1 MSQNRYDDEGRLVPP
16 LKNNP
21 KGLNLTGKW
30 KAVLTRA
37 DEVISEKE
45 GHNVICTAG
54 VSAFVDYL
62 CSAALS
68 ATQNPF
74 YFVAIGSDNSA
85 EANTDTSLGTE
96 LSRHTGT
103 VTAFSSIY
111 QVTATF
117 ASGSGTGN
125 VYEYGLFDT
134 NSSASG
140 NMLSR
145 DTEGLITK
153 GANDVL
159 TVTAQITLS

>member
-1 MSQNRYDDEGRLVPP
+1 
-16 LKNNP
+16 
-21 KGLNLTGKW
+21 LNLLGKW

-37 DEVISEKE
+37 DEVIAEKE
-45 GHNVICTAG
+45 GYNVITTAG

-68 ATQNPF
+68 ATKNTF
-74 YFVAIGSDNSA
+74 SYVAIGSDNSA
-85 EANTDTSLGTE
+85 EANTDTALGTE

-125 VYEYGLFDT
+125 VYEYGLL
-134 NSSASG
+134 NSNSAG
-140 NMLSR
+140 DMLSR

>member
-1 MSQNRYDDEGRLVPP
+1 MRNRHEDELQ
-16 LKNNP
+16 KT
-21 KGLNLTGKW
+21 KGVTLTGKW
-30 KAVLTRA
+30 KATLTRGA
-37 DEVISEKE
+37 DTVCERE
-45 GHNVICTAG
+45 GYNVITTAG
-54 VSAFVDYL
+54 VQALAGFL
-62 CSAALS
+62 CSAAAS
-68 ATQNPF
+68 ATQNTFF
-74 YFVAIGSDNSA
+74 YCGIGSDNTTEDVS
-85 EANTDTSLGTE
+85 DTALGVE

-103 VTAFSSIY
+103 VTAFTAVY

-125 VYEYGLFDT
+125 VYEYGLFDA
-134 NSSASG
+134 NSGG

>member
-1 MSQNRYDDEGRLVPP
+1 MMPNQENGEQYQKPPKEVKLV
-16 LKNNP
+16 
-21 KGLNLTGKW
+21 GKW
-30 KAVLTRA
+30 KATLTRGS
-37 DEVISEKE
+37 ETVCEKE
-45 GHNVICTAG
+45 GYNTICTTGIQTLAG
-54 VSAFVDYL
+54 YL
-62 CSAALS
+62 SSAAIS
-68 ATQNPF
+68 ATRNPF
-74 YFVAIGSDNSA
+74 YFIAIGSDA
-85 EANTDTSLGTE
+85 TSETSSDAALGTE

-103 VTAFSSIY
+103 TTHFTAVY

>member
-1 MSQNRYDDEGRLVPP
+1 MQNRTEEGQLQSQRQPSKP
-16 LKNNP
+16 LK
-21 KGLNLTGKW
+21 LVGKW
-30 KAVLTRA
+30 KATLTRGT
-37 DEVISEKE
+37 ETVCEKE
-45 GHNVICTAG
+45 GYNTICTAG
-54 VSAFVDYL
+54 IQTLAGYL
-62 CSAALS
+62 SSAAIS
-68 ATQNPF
+68 ATRNPF
-74 YFVAIGSDNSA
+74 YFIAIGSDS
-85 EANTDTSLGTE
+85 TSETSSDAALGTE

-103 VTAFSSIY
+103 TTHFTAVY

-153 GANDVL
+153 NANDVL
-159 TVTAQITLS
+159 TVTCQLTLS

>member
-1 MSQNRYDDEGRLVPP
+1 M
-16 LKNNP
+16 
-21 KGLNLTGKW
+21 GKW
-30 KAVLTRA
+30 SAVLTRA
-37 DEVISEKE
+37 DEVIDRKE
-45 GHNVICTAG
+45 GYNVICTAG

-68 ATQNPF
+68 ATQNTF
-74 YFVAIGSDNSA
+74 KFVAIGSDNAA
-85 EANTDTSLGTE
+85 EANTDTALGTE

-125 VYEYGLFDT
+125 VYEYGLFDSNT
-134 NSSASG
+134 AG

-145 DTEGLITK
+145 DTEGLVTK